1 MYYYPL
7 LISLLLLA
15 SAAASGSPD
24 QEQRRPPLTA
34 SRRSPYGRDGLDSL
48 KESLVTIGILLP
60 GASDDEMLRQFR
72 AYLGMIGKPRYGRS
86 IRFKPRAN

>member
-1 MYYYPL
+1 TTRC
-7 LISLLLLA
+7 SSGLLLLA
-15 SAAASGSPD
+15 SQLPAGHRD

-48 KESLVTIGILLP
+48 KERVS
-60 GASDDEMLRQFR
+60 
-72 AYLGMIGKPRYGRS
+72 YGRS